1 MTLWAKA
8 WRLISSGRPLF
19 RVWMLIQGSKV
30 NKKNTR
36 FNFQR
41 NFLSAQLETE
51 KQNELCARLWIKK
64 FRFEPW
70 QDLMS
75 YVL

>member
-8 WRLISSGRPLF
+8 WRLISSGRPLI
-19 RVWMLIQGSKV
+19 RVWMLIQGNKV

-51 KQNELCARLWIKK
+51 KQNELCARLWIKNS
-64 FRFEPW
+64 
-70 QDLMS
+70 DLS
-75 YVL
+75 PGRI

>member
-8 WRLISSGRPLF
+8 WRLISSGRPLI
-19 RVWMLIQGSKV
+19 RVWMLIQGNKV

-41 NFLSAQLETE
+41 NFLSAQLDTE
-51 KQNELCARLWIKK
+51 KQNELCARLWIKNS
-64 FRFEPW
+64 
-70 QDLMS
+70 DLS
-75 YVL
+75 PGRI